1 MTVAA
6 FKPRNVVESL
16 RDIIQDVLVPELKSI
31 KVSID
36 SLHMEMK
43 LRDEKHEQSIQHISE
58 KLDYAIDIRE
68 RLAFL
73 EARVPRN

>member
-1 MTVAA
+1 
-6 FKPRNVVESL
+6 
-16 RDIIQDVLVPELKSI
+16 LKSI

-36 SLHMEMK
+36 SLNMGMK
-43 LRDEKHEQSIQHISE
+43 LRNEKHEQSIQHISE